1 MHRILTLLWACTLL
15 LAGCN
20 LPARRAATL
29 AAPTPTRAAPALST
43 AGGDAGP
50 TPTAAPGPAQ
60 PSPTSAAPPPA
71 QPSPTPA
78 PTVDAAQQGRLEELD
93 AYFSAQAEAGIFGG
107 AVLVAQGGRVLLDK
121 GYGLADTGHK
131 LDFTPQTR
139 FRIASLTKQFTAA
152 AMLML
157 EAQGQLDVQDP
168 VCRYLKDCP
177 EAWQAITLQQ
187 LLTHSSGIPD
197 FFTFKELGDKM
208 ASPMTP
214 DELVAW
220 YQQKPLVFTP
230 GKLYNYSN
238 SGYNVLGDVIERVSG
253 QSYADF
259 LKQRIFDPL
268 HMDDTG
274 YDRTADIPAQ
284 GYTRNGTS
292 AVFLEPSLLFAAGG
306 LYSTVEDLYRWDQA
320 LYTQDLV
327 SQRLLD
333 EMFQPRIAVPN
344 QPGTSYAYGWVV
356 DSSGPHL
363 QLRHHGMIDGYVS
376 LIMRFPDE
384 DATVIILCNRD
395 DFPIYAAGDRAASAV
410 LGGD

>member
-1 MHRILTLLWACTLL
+1 MHRILTLLCACALL

-29 AAPTPTRAAPALST
+29 AAPDPTSTRAAPALST
-43 AGGDAGP
+43 AGGGAHS

-60 PSPTSAAPPPA
+60 PSPTSATPPA
-71 QPSPTPA
+71 PSYTPA

-93 AYFSAQAEAGIFGG
+93 AYFSAQAEAGVFGG
-107 AVLVAQGGRVLLDK
+107 EVLVAQGGHVLLDK

-152 AMLML
+152 ALLML
-157 EAQGQLDVQDP
+157 EAQGKLDVQDP
-168 VCRYLKDCP
+168 VCSYLKDCP
-177 EAWQAITLQQ
+177 EAWLGITLKE

-253 QSYADF
+253 QSYGGF
-259 LKQRIFDPL
+259 LKQHIFDPL

-274 YDRTADIPAQ
+274 YDRNAEIPAL
-284 GYTRNGTS
+284 GYTKNGAR
-292 AVFLEPSLLFAAGG
+292 AVFLEPSLLFSAGG

-320 LYTQDLV
+320 LYTQDLL
-327 SQRLLD
+327 SRPLLE

-356 DSSGPHL
+356 DTSGPRRM
-363 QLRHHGMIDGYVS
+363 LRHHGMIDGYVS
-376 LIMRFPDE
+376 TIMRFPDE

-395 DFPIYAAGDRAASAV
+395 DFPIYAAGDRAALAV